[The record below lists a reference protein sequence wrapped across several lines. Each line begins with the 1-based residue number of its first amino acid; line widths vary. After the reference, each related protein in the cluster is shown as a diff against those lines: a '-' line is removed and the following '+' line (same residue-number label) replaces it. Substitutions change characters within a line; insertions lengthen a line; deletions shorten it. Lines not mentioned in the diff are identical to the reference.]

1 MANQGG
7 KRPGA
12 GRPKGSPN
20 RATAEVRAAIA
31 ELMQKTAP
39 KMGEWLERVAVD
51 DPAKAMD
58 LALKAAEYHIPKL
71 SRAEVTGEDG
81 GPVDLSLSVR
91 FKGD

>member
-12 GRPKGSPN
+12 GRPKGTPN
-20 RATAEVRAAIA
+20 RATAEVRQAIA
-31 ELMQKTAP
+31 SLMQETAP
-39 KMGEWLERVAVD
+39 KMAGWLERVAET

-81 GPVDLSLSVR
+81 GPVKTCIEVQW
-91 FKGD
+91 GD